1 VSSVSGSGA
10 AVTVVIPVWDDYVE
24 VLPDAVRSV
33 RRNSAEAPIVVVD
46 NASSV
51 PLPNLEGCEVV
62 LTPRRLTVGAAR
74 SFGIDHVAT
83 EFVVVLDADDV
94 MLDGTLDFLRGRIAS
109 DPRLTVV
116 ATSILEGDTGKRHR
130 TPRRFTPRLARA
142 PRLFAL
148 ANAIWSLLPVQGGAI
163 LRVADVMDAGS
174 YPDIEWG
181 DDWVVGVSL
190 AFRGRVEV
198 SKRLGLFYR
207 PTPGSLW
214 RRGRPPSELVASAAQ
229 VRERIREDRAV
240 PGWART
246 LLPLIVVLQ
255 LAAIYLARP
264 VYLAGRRLRRRA
276 TRSSPESNFS
286 R

>member
-1 VSSVSGSGA
+1 LSGSGA

-24 VLPDAVRSV
+24 FLPDAVASV
-33 RRNSAEAPIVVVD
+33 RRNSPDVPIIVIE

-51 PLPNLEGCEVV
+51 PLPSLEGCEVV
-62 LTPRRLTVGAAR
+62 RTSRRLTVGAAR
-74 SFGIDHVAT
+74 SLGIERVAT
-83 EFVVVLDADDV
+83 EYVVVLDADDV
-94 MLDGTLDFLRGRIAS
+94 MLDGTLDFLLGRIAS

-130 TPRRFTPRLARA
+130 TPRRFAPGLARA

-163 LRVADVMDAGS
+163 LRTAEVTDAGS

-207 PTPGSLW
+207 STPESLW

-229 VRERIREDRAV
+229 VRQRIREDQAV
-240 PGWART
+240 PGSARM
-246 LLPLIVVLQ
+246 LLPVIAVIQ
-255 LAAIYLARP
+255 LAAIYMARP
-264 VYLAGRRLRRRA
+264 VYLAARRLRRWG
-276 TRSSPESNFS
+276 TRTPSESRLS

>member
-10 AVTVVIPVWDDYVE
+10 AVSVVIPVWDHYVE
-24 VLPDAVRSV
+24 LLPDAVASV
-33 RRNSAEAPIVVVD
+33 RRNSPDVQIIVVD

-62 LTPRRLTVGAAR
+62 LTQRRVTVGAAR
-74 SFGIDHVAT
+74 SLGIDQVAT

-94 MLDGTLDFLRGRIAS
+94 MLDGTLDFLLGRIAS
-109 DPRLTVV
+109 DSQLTVV
-116 ATSILEGDTGKRHR
+116 ATSILEGDTGERHR
-130 TPRRFTPRLARA
+130 TPRRFAPRLARG

-163 LRVADVMDAGS
+163 LRTADVMDAGS

-229 VRERIREDRAV
+229 VRKRIREDRAV
-240 PGWART
+240 PGWARM
-246 LLPLIVVLQ
+246 LLPVIAVLQ
-255 LAAIYLARP
+255 VAAIYLARP
-264 VYLAGRRLRRRA
+264 AYLAARKLRRRA
-276 TRSSPESNFS
+276 TRTPFESNFFL
-286 R
+286 

>member
-1 VSSVSGSGA
+1 LSGSGA
-10 AVTVVIPVWDDYVE
+10 AVSVVIPVWDDYVE
-24 VLPDAVRSV
+24 FLPDAVESV
-33 RRNSAEAPIVVVD
+33 RRNSPDVPIIVVD

-62 LTPRRLTVGAAR
+62 RTPRRLTVGAAR
-74 SFGIDHVAT
+74 KLGIDEVTT

-94 MLDGTLDFLRGRIAS
+94 MLDGTLEFLLGRIAS

-130 TPRRFTPRLARA
+130 TPRRFAPRLARA

-148 ANAIWSLLPVQGGAI
+148 ANSIWSLLPVQGGAI
-163 LRVADVMDAGS
+163 LRSAEVMDSGS

-190 AFRGRVEV
+190 AFRGRVVV
-198 SKRLGLFYR
+198 SRRLGLFYR

-240 PGWART
+240 PGWARM
-246 LLPLIVVLQ
+246 LLPVIAVLQ

-264 VYLAGRRLRRRA
+264 AYLAARKLRR
-276 TRSSPESNFS
+276 
-286 R
+286 